1 MPGDIVRPSAM
12 YKQLADR
19 LAEAI
24 AEGEYE
30 PGSMLPSESQLMER
44 YSVSRPTV
52 RSAVAELRSMGLV
65 ESQHG
70 KGSFVR
76 AHGLPTAAIER
87 TITRTGKRFALGW
100 PAEELDLPAVTRGQ
114 ATGIAATLLDRED
127 EAVFITDRLLSDPAT
142 SARAAHRTLI
152 PFDVAEQVPD
162 LAKRPDAEPADIYA
176 ALTAAGHTLTW
187 TETVTA
193 RGALPDERTD
203 LGMADGSPILITY
216 RVTAA
221 ADGTPLILEELR
233 VNADHA
239 QLAYRIS
246 AETEPAPNR

>member
-30 PGSMLPSESQLMER
+30 PGHMLPSETQLMER

-52 RSAVAELRSMGLV
+52 RSAIAELRTMGLV

-76 AHGLPTAAIER
+76 AHGLPAATIER
-87 TITRTGKRFALGW
+87 TITRNGSGFTLGW
-100 PAEELDLPAVTRGQ
+100 PAEEMEPPAVTRGE
-114 ATGIAATLLDRED
+114 ATGIAATLLDRAD
-127 EAVFITDRLLSDPAT
+127 EAVFITSRLLKDPT
-142 SARAAHRTLI
+142 TGARAAHRTLI
-152 PFDVAEQVPD
+152 PFDIAEQIPT
-162 LAKRPDAEPADIYA
+162 LAKHPDAEPTDIYA

-187 TETVTA
+187 TDTVTA
-193 RGALPDERTD
+193 RSALPDERAD
-203 LGMADGSPILITY
+203 LNLSDAATLLITF
-216 RVTAA
+216 RVTSSQA
-221 ADGTPLILEELR
+221 GRPLILEELR
-233 VNADHA
+233 A
-239 QLAYRIS
+239 S
-246 AETEPAPNR
+246 AEGARLAFRVVAE